1 MQGTNGKLSY
11 HPTTVTEINTECKK
25 PHAIGVSQV
34 QYDELR
40 IWKNVYVKFS
50 AYSARKCV
58 GLALE
63 VPGDELMK
71 ILKTKADK

>member
-1 MQGTNGKLSY
+1 M
-11 HPTTVTEINTECKK
+11 C
-25 PHAIGVSQV
+25 
-34 QYDELR
+34 
-40 IWKNVYVKFS
+40 VKFS
-50 AYSARKCV
+50 ACSARKCV